1 MGQGAN
7 IISGMLNPLNEIMM
21 KAFNIHGV
29 IPVNEA
35 ISAIASEKFG
45 TQMALIAFFGLIFN
59 MLLARFTKLKFVFL
73 SGHHTIFMA
82 ALCAVML
89 SALGL
94 SEMVVILIG
103 TVLIG
108 LLSVVM
114 PAISMPFMR
123 KITGGDTIAMGHWA
137 TTSYVFSG
145 FIGKFLG
152 GDPEETST
160 EKMEFPEWMSF
171 FREPVLLMGIGVFL
185 VTVVSCAF
193 AGSGFV
199 SKFSGDTNM
208 VVWAFIQ
215 GFIFSAGVTVIL
227 TGVRMILAELVPA
240 FKGIAEKIVPEAIPA
255 LDCPAVFTFAP
266 NAVLVG
272 FFGYTIGQLIAF
284 FLFIPLGMTVIVPT
298 LLHSFFMG
306 GTAAVFGNAT
316 GGRRGAFLG
325 ALFAGVLNN
334 ILCSWLFPVFGSL
347 GFVGTTF
354 ADTDFSIIGLLIYY
368 IGKLFGLVA

>member
-1 MGQGAN
+1 MDFILNILTSLISQAAVLVALMSFIGLVAQKAPFERVMTGTLKTFLGFLVMGQGAN

-160 EKMEFPEWMSF
+160 EKWNFQN
-171 FREPVLLMGIGVFL
+171 G
-185 VTVVSCAF
+185 
-193 AGSGFV
+193 
-199 SKFSGDTNM
+199 
-208 VVWAFIQ
+208 
-215 GFIFSAGVTVIL
+215 
-227 TGVRMILAELVPA
+227 
-240 FKGIAEKIVPEAIPA
+240 
-255 LDCPAVFTFAP
+255 
-266 NAVLVG
+266 
-272 FFGYTIGQLIAF
+272 
-284 FLFIPLGMTVIVPT
+284 
-298 LLHSFFMG
+298 
-306 GTAAVFGNAT
+306 
-316 GGRRGAFLG
+316 
-325 ALFAGVLNN
+325 
-334 ILCSWLFPVFGSL
+334 
-347 GFVGTTF
+347 
-354 ADTDFSIIGLLIYY
+354 
-368 IGKLFGLVA
+368 